1 MKIQI
6 NLTTAE
12 LKNIVARHLNLPN
25 GLNVDDL
32 TVTISAEVDDRWNLL
47 LFWNDVARNYPHRKI
62 EAIKA
67 VRTEYP
73 GTGLAEA
80 KYAVEASPSIVK
92 EYLMKNGSL
101 SGFRLW

>member
-1 MKIQI
+1 MKIEI

-32 TVTISAEVDDRWNLL
+32 TVTISTEVDTRWNKL
-47 LFWNDVARNYPHRKI
+47 LFWNDLASLYPHRKI

-67 VRTEYP
+67 VRKEYP

-80 KYAVEASPSIVK
+80 KYAVEASPAIVK
-92 EYLMKNGSL
+92 EYVMNRGSL
-101 SGFRLW
+101 SGFRTW